1 MPTKPDIFI
10 IESLNPDD
18 EGNGRF
24 EGPSILHIA
33 RLHGKHPKYRYVRT
47 KREFKKAI
55 KAFLRS
61 DYRYL
66 HVSAHADQEG
76 LITTNQDE
84 ISNAELAAMLGDG
97 FVNRRLFL
105 SACSI
110 VHKRMAAEIIPVTK
124 CFSIVGPRR
133 DIPFAEAVVFW
144 PALYHLMFNVD
155 SASMRRAAL
164 ASNLR
169 KVATLFGV
177 NIGYFSRSAK
187 AKAGFS
193 EDILKA

>member
-47 KREFKKAI
+47 KSEFKKAI

-61 DYRYL
+61 NYRYL
-66 HVSAHADQEG
+66 HISAHADQEG
-76 LITTNQDE
+76 LVTTNQDE
-84 ISNAELAAMLGDG
+84 ISNAELAAMLGDS

-133 DIPFAEAVVFW
+133 DILFAEAVVFW

-155 SASMRRAAL
+155 SASMKRTVL

>member
-1 MPTKPDIFI
+1 MPTNPDIFI
-10 IESLNPDD
+10 IESLGPDD

-24 EGPSILHIA
+24 EGPTIMHIA
-33 RLHGKHPKYRYVRT
+33 RLHGKQPKYYYVRT
-47 KREFKKAI
+47 KHEFKKAI
-55 KAFLRS
+55 KVYLRS

-66 HVSAHADQEG
+66 HISAHADSEG
-76 LITTNQDE
+76 LATTNQDE
-84 ISNAELAAMLGDG
+84 ITNAELGAMLGDG

-110 VHKRMAAEIIPVTK
+110 VHKRMAADIIPVTK
-124 CFSIVGPRR
+124 CFSVVGPQR
-133 DIPFAEAVVFW
+133 DIQFAEAVVFW
-144 PALYHLMFNVD
+144 PALYHLMFQVD
-155 SASMRRAAL
+155 AASMKRAAL
-164 ASNLR
+164 AANLR

-177 NIGYFSRSAK
+177 NIGYFSRSAS

>member
-10 IESLNPDD
+10 IESLGPDD

-24 EGPSILHIA
+24 EGPTIIHIA
-33 RLHGKHPKYRYVRT
+33 RLHGKQPKYRYVRT

-55 KAFLRS
+55 KAYLRS

-66 HVSAHADQEG
+66 HISAHADKNG
-76 LITTNQDE
+76 LATTNQDE
-84 ISNAELAAMLGDG
+84 ITNAELGAMLGDG
-97 FVNRRLFL
+97 FANRRLFL

-110 VHKRMAAEIIPVTK
+110 VHKRMAADIIPVTK
-124 CFSIVGPRR
+124 CFSVVGPRR
-133 DIPFAEAVVFW
+133 DIQFAEAVVFW
-144 PALYHLMFNVD
+144 PALYHLMFQVD
-155 SASMRRAAL
+155 NASMKRAPL
-164 ASNLR
+164 ASNLN

-177 NIGYFSRSAK
+177 NIGYFSRSAS
-187 AKAGFS
+187 AKAGFI